1 MVLGMFIAVL
11 DIQVVASSLGE
22 LQGGLSATADEIGWV
37 QTSYLIG
44 EIIVIPLSGVLS
56 RWLSTRVLFV
66 LSCAGFALASMLC
79 AFAWSVPSMIAFRA
93 LQGFLGGAMI
103 PTVFSVP
110 YRLFPKHQQELSLIA
125 IGLTATMAPTLGPVI
140 GGWITET
147 FSWRWV
153 FLINLPIAV
162 LVVVAVWSFIDVD
175 EPDASVRKA
184 FDLRGLLLM
193 AIALGSLQY
202 ALEEGPRWD
211 WLEDSGIRFALLAA
225 VISGALFLRRVLVYA
240 KPIVDIR
247 AFSDRNFATGC
258 LLSFIFGV
266 GVYVPVYVLPL
277 FLSQVRGYNALQI
290 GSTMAVL
297 GLFQFLS
304 APLAAGFS
312 KLIDLRAMLALGL
325 ALFACGLWMN
335 GFMNAEAA
343 FAELF
348 WPQAIRGLALMLCFV
363 PINTLA
369 LGTLPESRLANASG
383 LYNLMRN
390 LGGAIGI
397 AAANTALENRHAL
410 HVARIGENVQMQW
423 HTEAL
428 ARSIT
433 EIAPEADA
441 WLLAGLVG
449 REAAVMAYNDVFVMM
464 GSGFAVAVVLT
475 ALVRRVE
482 PSNS

>member
-22 LQGGLSATADEIGWV
+22 LQGGLAATADEISWV

-44 EIIVIPLSGVLS
+44 EVIVIPLSGVLS

-66 LSCAGFALASMLC
+66 LSCAGFALASMMC
-79 AFAWSVPSMIAFRA
+79 AFAWSLPSMIAVRA

-103 PTVFSVP
+103 PMVFSVP
-110 YRLFPKHQQELSLIA
+110 YRLFRKHQQERCLIVL
-125 IGLTATMAPTLGPVI
+125 GLTATMAPTLGPVI
-140 GGWITET
+140 GGWITES
-147 FSWRWV
+147 FSWRWI
-153 FLINLPIAV
+153 FLINLPAAL
-162 LVVVAVWSFIDVD
+162 LVISGVWSFIDVD
-175 EPDASVRKA
+175 EPDSSVRRG
-184 FDLRGLLLM
+184 FDVPGLVLM

-211 WLEDSGIRFALLAA
+211 WLDDESIRVALLVAL
-225 VISGALFLRRVLVYA
+225 VSGALFLRRILVYS
-240 KPIVDIR
+240 KPIIDIR
-247 AFSDRNFATGC
+247 ALRDRNLATGC
-258 LLSFIFGV
+258 VLSFIFGI
-266 GVYVPVYVLPL
+266 GVYVPVYLLPL

-290 GSTMAVL
+290 GGTMFVL
-297 GLFQFLS
+297 GVFQFLS
-304 APLAAGFS
+304 APVAAGLS

-343 FAELF
+343 FTELF

-369 LGTLPESRLANASG
+369 LGTVPEARLANASG

-397 AAANTALENRHAL
+397 AAVNTAFETRHAL
-410 HVARIGENVQMQW
+410 HVARISESPRLEWSAQAIAG
-423 HTEAL
+423 
-428 ARSIT
+428 SG
-433 EIAPEADA
+433 APEMAPGVDVQ
-441 WLLAGLVG
+441 LLANLIA
-449 REAAVMAYNDVFVMM
+449 REAAVMTYNDLFMAM
-464 GSGFAVAVVLT
+464 GVAFAIAVAVMP
-475 ALVRRVE
+475 LVRKAMR
-482 PSNS
+482 